1 MDTRLELK
9 LRLEFH
15 GGEKKGGGRRL
26 EEERKKTGR
35 TRSDVRRAE
44 VKGKG
49 KRVNDNTFSVSY
61 SSCSVEPPM

>member
-1 MDTRLELK
+1 M
-9 LRLEFH
+9 
-15 GGEKKGGGRRL
+15 

-61 SSCSVEPPM
+61 SSCSVEPAM